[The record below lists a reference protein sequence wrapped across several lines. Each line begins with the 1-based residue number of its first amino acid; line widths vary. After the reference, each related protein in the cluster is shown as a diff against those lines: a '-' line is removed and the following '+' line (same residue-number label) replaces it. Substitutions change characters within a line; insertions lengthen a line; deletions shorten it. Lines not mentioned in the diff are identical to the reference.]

1 MRSSAA
7 PLRLVVCAISMGLGG
22 LGCSEDAPPALDPDD
37 QARSLTVVR
46 LFPTS
51 GSAAGGTTVSIQGE
65 GFAPDIEVRF
75 GAAASPQVRFV
86 DSRTVLADA
95 PSSAPGMVDVTVR
108 AGNRTIVL
116 PQAFRCD
123 DDDDD
128 DDGHRR
134 CRLVALAPSVGATD
148 ISVVSDIRLTYSER
162 LSAAPAPADV
172 HVRELGHDEI
182 AVRTRLA
189 DYGNT
194 LIITPEHS
202 LHFWAS
208 YLVEVPG
215 PRSHAG
221 NVCDAAVGVFSTVV
235 PSVPDRPLRPASINA
250 LARLGHD
257 VVLASVSGYRG
268 FQIMKLDS
276 ESRPTL
282 LGDLIVPATPGALT
296 VVGGTAFAA
305 AGFDGVLVLDVSQ
318 PDAPTLA
325 TRFGTPG
332 VAQALAPFDAG
343 GRQYLAVGDG
353 REGVRI
359 FDVTKTLAPS
369 EVAVL
374 APGPE
379 GTEVRAV
386 LVMNGHLVAATFLA
400 LGGEPSTFVVYDVAD
415 PARPVKLSESPTPYG
430 VSALASSGAILYVA
444 LNFFGIDA
452 FDMTDPT
459 APRFL
464 SHTDGPHGLCRVS
477 CRDPVLDMKV
487 DDGRLWVALARS
499 GAAAYFIDG
508 AGGMVLNNVVPVAG
522 NSQAVLPLGT
532 RVLVGAEEG
541 PLVYDA
547 NAGEG
552 ASPLF
557 FDPRGHGVA
566 RSVVV
571 SDDGF
576 AYVAAAVRGVQT
588 FAVTDDVGRLLDQ
601 PTYLGQT
608 PTPSA
613 IGPFDTRA
621 GNVLLDGQRILVGDG
636 RAGLAVLDRHDPRN
650 PVLVGSLRP
659 LDQLSALQL
668 REDVLFACDDNAGL
682 VVYDISVSS
691 APTEVARAQFL
702 TDPHEACHDLLL
714 AGDVL
719 FMGGTV
725 RLAAVDVSDPRHP
738 VVRTEVTTPEEA
750 TFVSIAAIDAT
761 HVLALTA
768 DVDYEGRRNFISRLQ
783 VFDVSDPFDARW
795 VSASQDL
802 GGAGLSDGLAV
813 RGDIAFVA
821 ARDAGVWIFDVSNPD
836 APLAEGLVAMP
847 GAPRGV
853 TPGDDRVFVAEQEG
867 GLGVIKTGK
876 LPGGH

>member
-1 MRSSAA
+1 MRCLGAA
-7 PLRLVVCAISMGLGG
+7 LSLVVCAISMGLGG
-22 LGCSEDAPPALDPDD
+22 LGCTEEAPPALDDD
-37 QARSLTVVR
+37 PPPSLTVVR

-51 GSAAGGTTVSIQGE
+51 GSSAGGTTVSIEGD
-65 GFAPDIEVRF
+65 GFASDIEVRF
-75 GAAASPQVRFV
+75 GAAASPQVRFM

-95 PSSAPGMVDVTVR
+95 PSGAAGMVDVTVR
-108 AGNRTIVL
+108 SGNRTVIL
-116 PQAFRCD
+116 PQAFRYHD
-123 DDDDD
+123 DDDDGH
-128 DDGHRR
+128 GHRR
-134 CRLVALAPSVGATD
+134 CRLVSIAPSVGATD

-162 LSAAPAPADV
+162 LRAAPPPADV

-182 AVRTRLA
+182 AVRVRLA
-189 DYGNT
+189 DDPKT

-208 YLVEVPG
+208 YLVQVPG
-215 PRSHAG
+215 PISRHE

-250 LARLGHD
+250 LARLGDD
-257 VVLASVSGYRG
+257 VVLASVGGYRG

-276 ESRPTL
+276 EFRPTL
-282 LGDLIVPATPGALT
+282 LGDLIVPATPGALA
-296 VVGGTAFAA
+296 VVGDRVFAA
-305 AGFDGVLVLDVSQ
+305 AGFDGVLVLDVER
-318 PDAPTLA
+318 PEAPTLA

-332 VAQALAPFDAG
+332 VAQALAPFEVG

-353 REGVRI
+353 IEGVRI
-359 FDVTKTLAPS
+359 FDVTNTLAPF

-374 APGPE
+374 APRPE
-379 GTEVRAV
+379 GAQVGAV
-386 LVMNGHLVAATFLA
+386 LMMNGRLVAATYPKPPDA
-400 LGGEPSTFVVYDVAD
+400 GSAFVVYDVAD
-415 PARPVKLSESPTPYG
+415 PARPVKLSESFTPRG

-444 LNFFGIDA
+444 LNYYGIDA
-452 FDMTDPT
+452 FDMTDPA

-464 SHTDGPHGLCRVS
+464 NHSDGPHGPCGFS
-477 CRDPVLDMKV
+477 CQDPVLHMVV
-487 DDGRLWVALARS
+487 DDDRLWVALARS
-499 GAAAYFIDG
+499 GAASYSIDG
-508 AGGMVLNNVVPVAG
+508 AGGMVLHNVVPVPG
-522 NSQAVLPLGT
+522 NTQAVLPLGT
-532 RVLVGAEEG
+532 RILVGAEEG

-547 NAGEG
+547 DAGAG
-552 ASPLF
+552 ASPIF

-566 RSVVV
+566 RSVSL

-588 FAVTDDVGRLLDQ
+588 FAITDDAGQPLDQ

-621 GNVLLDGQRILVGDG
+621 GNVLVDGQRILVGDA

-650 PVLVGSLRP
+650 PVLVGSLRSS
-659 LDQLSALQL
+659 DQVTALQL
-668 REDVLFACDDNAGL
+668 RENVLFACDDNAGL
-682 VVYDISVSS
+682 VVYDVSVDS
-691 APTEVARAQFL
+691 APAEVARTTFL
-702 TDPHEACHDLLL
+702 TGVPEACHDLLL
-714 AGDVL
+714 SGDVL
-719 FMGGTV
+719 FMAGTLH
-725 RLAAVDVSDPRHP
+725 LAAVDVSDPRHP
-738 VVRTEVTTPEEA
+738 VVRAQVTTPEEA
-750 TFVSIAAIDAT
+750 GFVSIAAIDAT

-768 DVDYEGRRNFISRLQ
+768 DVDYEGKRNFIVRLQ
-783 VFDVSDPFDARW
+783 VFDVTDPFDPRW
-795 VSASQDL
+795 AGASADL

-836 APLAEGLVAMP
+836 ALLAEGLVAMP
-847 GAPRGV
+847 GVPRGV
-853 TPGDDRVFVAEQEG
+853 TPGGDRVFVAEQEG